1 MLANL
6 RRYLRKRP
14 GSAAAGGQPL
24 NPEAGYLVLAGLLAA
39 VLLVVIAILW
49 SAL

>member
-14 GSAAAGGQPL
+14 GSAAPL
-24 NPEAGYLVLAGLLAA
+24 SPDARFLTLTGLLA
-39 VLLVVIAILW
+39 VGLVGVIAILW